1 MTADFLISTT
11 ILVAAP
17 GSGALYTLSRGLGGG
32 PQAALVAALGC
43 TLGTLPHLAAALS
56 GLAALL
62 AASPLAFEALHWFGV
77 AYLAYVALGLWR
89 ADDLFRLGATE
100 GGLVHPV
107 LLNLGNPKLS
117 LFFLAF
123 LPQHVVPGAG
133 SAARQMLAMSAV
145 FLVLTF
151 AIFAAYGLLAASL
164 RAHVLSRPRLQ
175 AGLRAGFA
183 LAIAGV
189 ALDLARG

>member
-17 GSGALYTLSRGLGGG
+17 GSGALYTLSRGLAGG

-43 TLGTLPHLAAALS
+43 TLGTLPHLMAALS

-62 AASPLAFEALHWFGV
+62 AASPLAFEALRWFGV

-89 ADDLFRLGATE
+89 ADDLFRLGAAE

-133 SAARQMLAMSAV
+133 SAAHQMLAMSAV

-189 ALDLARG
+189 ALDLALG